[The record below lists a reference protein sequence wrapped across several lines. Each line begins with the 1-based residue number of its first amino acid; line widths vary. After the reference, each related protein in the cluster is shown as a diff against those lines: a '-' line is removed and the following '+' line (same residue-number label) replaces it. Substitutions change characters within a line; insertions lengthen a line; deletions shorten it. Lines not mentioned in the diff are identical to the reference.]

1 MTVEEFEKKIKMW
14 GDLCGLPTDTSSGKG
29 QDAFDALKKVLSDD
43 DIDEMIIDTNIG
55 VACQN
60 HLLKNG
66 LDGMIK
72 FVVSVVISLQKMH
85 NEELAAV
92 KEKKR
97 WRKYDDEP
105 FSSSSGNILLH
116 YRSYDGKDVF
126 AIGDAAELEEQCAG
140 VYGITPDRQVYKLNI
155 YWKQLD
161 LPEESSANRAEP
173 VR

>member
-60 HLLKNG
+60 YLLKNG

-72 FVVSVVISLQKMH
+72 FVVSVVMSLQKMH

-92 KEKKR
+92 KGR
-97 WRKYDDEP
+97 YHWRKHSEDSVPNTSEDIEWTAKYRLPNGEWHWASGVSSCREVKGYYDSFE
-105 FSSSSGNILLH
+105 N
-116 YRSYDGKDVF
+116 KDVLF
-126 AIGDAAELEEQCAG
+126 WRPVSYSEVENGGADG
-140 VYGITPDRQVYKLNI
+140 V
-155 YWKQLD
+155 
-161 LPEESSANRAEP
+161 ESAQ
-173 VR
+173 